1 MYHCWLPAFSLAP
14 FLLFVSSAFKTQ
26 TQVTAIPPRVVAGF
40 FLEFFHSAIVR
51 YGILRYLLNSTIV
64 AGSATLVTISLATL
78 AGYALARLPRRWAQM
93 ILMGIL
99 ACAMFP
105 QIAIAGPIWRFLRYG
120 MAQHLPGIVLP
131 YVALTLPL
139 AVWILAL
146 FFREM
151 PEELEAAALVDGCS
165 RLGALIR
172 VIVPLSAPGLFTA
185 AILTFIYAWNE
196 FFLALLIVTD
206 PAKQTMPVGIA
217 LFQGEHTVPWG
228 EIAAASFITTAP
240 WFSWCCFSNG
250 VLSPVCLPV
259 QSKDKRMAS
268 LRLKGISKRF
278 GDVVAF
284 SDVDLYVEEGNF
296 ACCWALQGAGRAH
309 CCKSWRAL
317 HRRTGFCLVDGQPV
331 DHLIREIR
339 DVAMVFQSYALYPHM
354 TVAQNLGFGLRMRGI
369 TKNA

>member
-1 MYHCWLPAFSLAP
+1 VKTGWLKKAGLILGVIVAVVFSLAP

-26 TQVTAIPPRVVAGF
+26 AQVTAIPPTLWPSF
-40 FLEFFHSAIVR
+40 SIEFFRSAIVR
-51 YGILRYLLNSTIV
+51 YGIFGYLLNSVIV
-64 AGSATLVTISLATL
+64 AGSATVLTIFLATL
-78 AGYALARLPRRWAQM
+78 AGYALARLPRRWAHAS
-93 ILMGIL
+93 LMVIL

-105 QIAIAGPIWRFLRYG
+105 QIAIVGPVWRFLRLMGWLNSYQG
-120 MAQHLPGIVLP
+120 LVLP

-139 AVWILAL
+139 AIWILAI

-165 RLGALIR
+165 RIGALVR

-240 WFSWCCFSNG
+240 LVVM
-250 VLSPVCLPV
+250 VLLFQRRIVTGLS
-259 QSKDKRMAS
+259 AGAI
-268 LRLKGISKRF
+268 KG
-278 GDVVAF
+278 
-284 SDVDLYVEEGNF
+284 
-296 ACCWALQGAGRAH
+296 
-309 CCKSWRAL
+309 
-317 HRRTGFCLVDGQPV
+317 
-331 DHLIREIR
+331 
-339 DVAMVFQSYALYPHM
+339 
-354 TVAQNLGFGLRMRGI
+354 
-369 TKNA
+369 